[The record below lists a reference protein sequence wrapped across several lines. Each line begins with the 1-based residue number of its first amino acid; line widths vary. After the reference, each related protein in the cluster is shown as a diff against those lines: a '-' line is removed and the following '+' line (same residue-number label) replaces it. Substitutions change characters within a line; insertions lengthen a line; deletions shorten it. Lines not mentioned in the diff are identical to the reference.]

1 MRMLDTHTR
10 ARLGEALVA
19 ALLAAGL
26 TMLLAADAELTVH
39 WAWIYGGAFAA
50 AGALFGFSLS
60 RRSALI
66 TVSAIAAAME
76 SR

>member
-26 TMLLAADAELTVH
+26 TMLLAADA
-39 WAWIYGGAFAA
+39 
-50 AGALFGFSLS
+50 ALYVAKENGRNRVGL
-60 RRSALI
+60 AEP
-66 TVSAIAAAME
+66 A
-76 SR
+76 